1 MQNKKI
7 LIWVSG
13 WVDSIFLLNFLEQK
27 FEKENLVIWHF
38 NHNLRWKESDEDE
51 FFVKKIAEKK
61 WIKFFS
67 EKAEKNLIKSEDD
80 ARKIRYQFLQKIFEK
95 ENCDFLAIAHH
106 KNDQVETLFLQMLR
120 WTANFS
126 PMKEFSENFWMKIWR
141 PILDF
146 SKQEILDFAKK
157 NNLKRRED
165 STNSENFFTRNK
177 IRNKIFPELKKINK
191 NFWENLI
198 KMAKISQ
205 ENFFYLEKNLFEK
218 LKKFLD
224 FEENF
229 SDKNQ
234 VFQKFFEQKKFSKK
248 FFNELDISLKKIL
261 IKKIFENK
269 KNLKKWTTSEN
280 IFEVIQ
286 MIEKWEGKKE
296 KHWFFLEKWVV
307 KF

>member
-1 MQNKKI
+1 
-7 LIWVSG
+7 
-13 WVDSIFLLNFLEQK
+13 
-27 FEKENLVIWHF
+27 
-38 NHNLRWKESDEDE
+38 
-51 FFVKKIAEKK
+51 
-61 WIKFFS
+61 
-67 EKAEKNLIKSEDD
+67 
-80 ARKIRYQFLQKIFEK
+80 
-95 ENCDFLAIAHH
+95 
-106 KNDQVETLFLQMLR
+106 VETLFLQMLR
-120 WTANFS
+120 GTANFS
-126 PMKEFSENFWMKIWR
+126 PMKEFSENFGMKIWR

-177 IRNKIFPELKKINK
+177 IRNKIFPELEKINK
-191 NFWENLI
+191 NFGENLI

-269 KNLKKWTTSEN
+269 KNLKKGTTSEN

-286 MIEKWEGKKE
+286 MIEKGEGKKE
-296 KHWFFLEKWVV
+296 KHGFFLEKGVV